1 MPFQKFVFLIVLVG
15 FIHVI
20 LFKLLLDCYRLD
32 YQQRYKAYIR
42 PVFGKVKISK
52 IKYSDVKSF
61 YFSIIKD
68 KNLSFSSVCGINIVL
83 NAIFKLAVRDGI
95 IRTNPCENILPE
107 FRGVAKKAEKVY
119 ALTVE
124 EQNKFIDYVSNSDV
138 YRHYL
143 PIFAVM
149 LGTGCR
155 IGEVSA
161 LCWGDIDFNENI
173 IKIRRT
179 LHYKTSENGKCEYH
193 MNSTKTKSGER
204 DIPMLKEVR
213 KILMAE
219 KKRQLKEGMADME
232 VDGIK
237 GFVFVTRAKHPYTSD
252 ILNSAIKR
260 TCTAINKQE
269 KKIAKKEGRKPFV
282 IRNFTSHTFRHT
294 FATRLCENETNL
306 KAIQDIMGHNDIKT
320 TMNIYAEA
328 TREVKQRSM
337 DSLDGK
343 FKLI

>member
-1 MPFQKFVFLIVLVG
+1 
-15 FIHVI
+15 
-20 LFKLLLDCYRLD
+20 
-32 YQQRYKAYIR
+32 
-42 PVFGKVKISK
+42 
-52 IKYSDVKSF
+52 
-61 YFSIIKD
+61 
-68 KNLSFSSVCGINIVL
+68 
-83 NAIFKLAVRDGI
+83 
-95 IRTNPCENILPE
+95 
-107 FRGVAKKAEKVY
+107 
-119 ALTVE
+119 
-124 EQNKFIDYVSNSDV
+124 
-138 YRHYL
+138 
-143 PIFAVM
+143 
-149 LGTGCR
+149 
-155 IGEVSA
+155 
-161 LCWGDIDFNENI
+161 
-173 IKIRRT
+173 
-179 LHYKTSENGKCEYH
+179 
-193 MNSTKTKSGER
+193 
-204 DIPMLKEVR
+204 
-213 KILMAE
+213 MAE